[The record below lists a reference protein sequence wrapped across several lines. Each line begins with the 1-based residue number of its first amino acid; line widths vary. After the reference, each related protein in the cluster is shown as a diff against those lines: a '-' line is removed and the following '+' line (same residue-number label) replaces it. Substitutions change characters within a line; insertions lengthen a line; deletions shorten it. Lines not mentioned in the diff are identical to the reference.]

1 MTVLE
6 RGRVDICK
14 ATAGRAGSPL
24 IPRCG
29 ALRKGTINKH
39 AIGSL

>member
-24 IPRCG
+24 PRCG
-29 ALRKGTINKH
+29 ALMKGTINKH